1 MVELHYSILIIGW
14 YFSVE
19 NVGIPRVDV
28 YCVPVMVVAYVFV
41 VVVVCSPIYEE
52 TLYRLLWPGR
62 MLGCSNSLATGWCY
76 FSAENEMG
84 STIENAYNNR
94 YHN

>member
-1 MVELHYSILIIGW
+1 MSGTWFEHITIFYNISSTPVQSYMVYTIVVELHYSILVGGVVF
-14 YFSVE
+14 FSRKCWDTE
-19 NVGIPRVDV
+19 GDV

-62 MLGCSNSLATGWCY
+62 IL
-76 FSAENEMG
+76 
-84 STIENAYNNR
+84 
-94 YHN
+94 